1 MTKGEL
7 LTLVDNIHFTKD
19 YEENL
24 SLILKLIQLQAILVM
39 KTDDLINVNRSKV
52 ESEFKYTDLLLAL
65 NNFRMPARV
74 MIDDIKDNKDS
85 ISYWNGWFKD
95 MLIEIVDSIL
105 ELDEIGGGNKDTI
118 AMIYYILIQE
128 DKDNDDQ
135 TRYNKDDIC

>member
-7 LTLVDNIHFTKD
+7 FALVENIHFTKD

-24 SLILKLIQLQAILVM
+24 SLILKLIQLQAILVK
-39 KTDDLINVNRSKV
+39 KTDDLINVDRSKV

-65 NNFRMPARV
+65 NNFRIPARV

-105 ELDEIGGGNKDTI
+105 ELDEIGDGNKDTI
-118 AMIYYILIQE
+118 TMIYYILIQE
-128 DKDNDDQ
+128 DKEADD
-135 TRYNKDDIC
+135 